1 MPLAERARSMARL
14 VVPSNL
20 TRPKS
25 LLAAAAVLA
34 LAGAGLSAY
43 VMADPNAD
51 RAQEKTD
58 DEDAVVGAKS
68 AIETRMA
75 DAEEVTYGQ
84 VFVHWLG
91 TIPSVCGQVDIREEQ
106 DSFDGAERFIYSEG
120 ALQLEENDGSDLL
133 EQKWN
138 DLCK

>member
-1 MPLAERARSMARL
+1 MARL

-20 TRPKS
+20 TRPKL

-43 VMADPNAD
+43 VMTDPKAG

-58 DEDAVVGAKS
+58 DEEALVGAKS

-75 DAEEVTYGQ
+75 DAQEVTYGQ
-84 VFVHWLG
+84 AFVHWLG
-91 TIPSVCGQVDIREEQ
+91 TIPSVCGQVDIRKEQ

-120 ALQLEENDGSDLL
+120 VLLLKENDGSDLL